1 MNNPES
7 EHDSSRSGDA
17 QAAQAA
23 SPRLSRRSA
32 LAAALSVGVMPSAI
46 TSMGRSRSQ
55 EDSDVLDVLVVGGGV
70 SGCYSA
76 WRLAAANPGS
86 RIEVHERSERI
97 GGRLWSVK
105 PQGMQQQVAEL
116 GGMRIASNQ
125 TPLLSLVKELGLTT
139 DPYPATKPNDIYY
152 LRGIRSRASELVASS
167 KYGYRVRKDLEG
179 KTMNELFDM
188 VVKQA
193 TGKLDWTRD
202 EMQSMVNKVRFD
214 GELLHNL
221 PYRLV
226 FNKVLGYEGTR
237 MLLESMGY
245 GRPNTN
251 AAIFLKEAVLDL
263 FIKGYSHVR
272 GGYQKVPL
280 GLADRARKQGVK
292 FKFGQE
298 MIDLRVDGDVTEVA
312 FRSADGQEHTRKARK
327 VILTLPTSA
336 YGLLPDSC
344 ALRGKNSLTRMLDNL
359 LPVPATKIY
368 VNFPRQW
375 WKDLGIQSG
384 RSITDIPVRQV
395 FYLEDPSGRGLS
407 LSPYAAGTNDS
418 GYWSPLLPDGHKA
431 DGDSLIAK
439 TIRGQL
445 NQMHGMDIPKPSE
458 VLYRT
463 FQGGQVGYGWNMWR
477 PGVEPTKYSKA
488 ARQPIPGK
496 NVYCVGQAT
505 SIVQGWVMDTLST
518 TESVLRNN
526 FGLDRPAWW
535 PESYKPE

>member
-1 MNNPES
+1 MNNHDS
-7 EHDSSRSGDA
+7 EHDSIQSAG
-17 QAAQAA
+17 
-23 SPRLSRRSA
+23 PKLTRRSA
-32 LAAALSVGVMPSAI
+32 LAAALSFGVMPSAV
-46 TSMGRSRSQ
+46 SSLGRPRSQ
-55 EDSDVLDVLVVGGGV
+55 EDSDVVDVLVVGGGV
-70 SGCYSA
+70 SGCYAA
-76 WRLAAANPGS
+76 WRIAEASPGS
-86 RIEVHERSERI
+86 RVEVHERSERI

-105 PQGMQQQVAEL
+105 PTGMKEQVAEL

-125 TPLLSLVKELGLTT
+125 TPLLSLVSELGLTMS
-139 DPYPATKPNDIYY
+139 PYPATEGNDIYY
-152 LRGIRSRASELVASS
+152 LRGIRSRASELVAGS

-193 TGKLDWTRD
+193 TGKLNWTRD
-202 EMQSMVNKVRFD
+202 ELRNMVGKVRFE
-214 GELLHNL
+214 GELLHDL

-226 FNKVLGYEGTR
+226 FNKVLGHEGTR

-263 FIKGYSHVR
+263 FIKGYSHVD

-280 GLADRARKQGVK
+280 GLADRARKKGVK
-292 FKFGQE
+292 FNFGHE
-298 MIDLRVDGDVTEVA
+298 MIDLRVDGDVSTVV
-312 FRSADGQEHTRKARK
+312 FRSADGQEHARKARK

-336 YGLLPDSC
+336 YRLLPDTC
-344 ALRGKNSLTRMLDNL
+344 ALRGKNDLTRMLDNL

-375 WKDLGIQSG
+375 WNDLGIKSG
-384 RSITDIPVRQV
+384 RSITDLPVRQV
-395 FYLEDPSGRGLS
+395 FYLDDPSGRGLS

-418 GYWSPLLPDGHKA
+418 GYWSPLLPEGHKA
-431 DGDSLIAK
+431 DGDTLVAK
-439 TIRGQL
+439 TIRTQL
-445 NQMHGMDIPKPSE
+445 QKMHGIDVPKPSE
-458 VLYRT
+458 ILYRT
-463 FQGGQVGYGWNMWR
+463 FQGGKVGYGWNMWR
-477 PGVEPTKYSKA
+477 PGVEPTKYAQA

-496 NVYCVGQAT
+496 DVYCVGQAT

-526 FGLDRPAWW
+526 FGLARPAWW
-535 PESYKPE
+535 PESYIPD